1 MEGVVGMGNFIR
13 SIFVGF
19 GCYLSVKVI
28 THIGV
33 SLASYNEP
41 LLLLTLITNAVGYSV
56 VFSKLFDGAL
66 WLVKNGSN
74 GN

>member
-1 MEGVVGMGNFIR
+1 MENFIR

-28 THIGV
+28 TYIGV

-41 LLLLTLITNAVGYSV
+41 LLLLTLIANAVGYSV
-56 VFSKLFDGAL
+56 VFSKIFDGVL
-66 WLVKNGSN
+66 WLIKNGRN
-74 GN
+74 EC

>member
-1 MEGVVGMGNFIR
+1 MKNFIR

-28 THIGV
+28 THVGI

-41 LLLLTLITNAVGYSV
+41 LLLLTLITNAVGYMV

-74 GN
+74 ENQGL